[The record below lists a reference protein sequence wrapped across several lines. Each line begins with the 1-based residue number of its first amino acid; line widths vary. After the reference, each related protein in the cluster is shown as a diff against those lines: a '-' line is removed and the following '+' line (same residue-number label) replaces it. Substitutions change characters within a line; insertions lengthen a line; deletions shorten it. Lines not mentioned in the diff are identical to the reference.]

1 MIDFNLV
8 SFDPP
13 IINNKQKKQK
23 GMRRK
28 EKVRAIQV
36 NIQQHRLAFACRCSR
51 LLATCACLR
60 QLLTLLLVVP
70 CFGR

>member
-28 EKVRAIQV
+28 EEVRAIQV
-36 NIQQHRLAFACRCSR
+36 NIQQHRLFACDLR
-51 LLATCACLR
+51 LR
-60 QLLTLLLVVP
+60 LTLLLVVP